1 MGTFLKSF
9 DMVFRFVRKDYRV
22 LVRLFGFPR
31 TQEWADGFPEVFCD
45 DAMAFG
51 GWVDTVREV

>member
-1 MGTFLKSF
+1 
-9 DMVFRFVRKDYRV
+9 MVFRFVRKDYPV